1 MKALEL
7 PKLSEKFEGVLGELE
22 SKKGFLERF
31 PESIIHKINQTNSS
45 FHMKYQTLGNV

>member
-7 PKLSEKFEGVLGELE
+7 PKLSKKFEGVLGELE

-45 FHMKYQTLGNV
+45 FHMKYQNKSD